1 LFRLLSDS
9 KGAFASDAVKPDS
22 IGPVTRLLRTFK
34 QSFWFAVLV
43 TLVIETLSVTPI
55 IFMWNVFDR
64 VISARSGVTLVSLSV
79 LIGLAYAFWSGLEW
93 VRTRLMIRISLRVDW
108 EIASRVFDSA
118 FRRFLE
124 GKRVNV
130 HQVLDDVVTLRQ
142 FISGKPLLDLLSAPF
157 AFVFIIIGW
166 AFHPYLAVFI
176 FVATILQL
184 LAAISTSQITSPA
197 LREANSASFA
207 SSNAASQYLS
217 RSSTALA
224 LGMQQSLRSRWFKN
238 HQHALGLQV
247 NASESAGLLGGFTSF
262 MTHALPSA
270 QIALGAYL
278 AIEGIITGGMVI
290 AASFLLARSMAPI
303 RGIIT
308 GWPAISAVRQSIER
322 LNQLVTD
329 DLTSKEAMTL
339 PPPVG
344 NLDVEQLTISVGK
357 SKKILNDISFKLE
370 PGQVLGIL
378 GPTAS
383 GKTTLAKA
391 LVGLWEPSE
400 GYVRLDGAEVSQ
412 WIRQDLGKNIGW
424 VPLEVDLFDGTVAEN
439 IARLGSV
446 DSEKVVAATKAVG
459 IHETILSYP
468 KGYDTKIGEASQLLT
483 GGQRQR
489 IAIARA
495 LYGDPV
501 YIVMDEPNA
510 HLDEQGEASLIA
522 TIQQL
527 KLNKTTVVFTTHRP
541 RLVGAAD
548 WLIVLKDG
556 EMAVHGPRAKVLAT
570 FQRANEAAKEQ
581 KAE

>member
-1 LFRLLSDS
+1 MFRLLSDS